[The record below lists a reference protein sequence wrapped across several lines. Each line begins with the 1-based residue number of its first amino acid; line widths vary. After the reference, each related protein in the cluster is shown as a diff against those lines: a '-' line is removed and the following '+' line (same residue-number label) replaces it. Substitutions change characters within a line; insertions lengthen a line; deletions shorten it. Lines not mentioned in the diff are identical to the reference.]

1 MSDFFEEIDESE
13 IVGRFR
19 EKKEKLPDWVP
30 VLSWARV
37 GLSDDAWK
45 VRGYGW
51 SKEDQEQVNIVCANR
66 LAEQNEKMNKVIKV
80 LNDSRIFVQT
90 VRETK
95 EVRIKL

>member
-19 EKKEKLPDWVP
+19 EKREKLPAWVP
-30 VLSWARV
+30 ILSWTRFDV
-37 GLSDDAWK
+37 PDEAWK
-45 VRGYGW
+45 ARGYGW
-51 SKEDQEQVNIVCANR
+51 SKEDQEQVDIVCAER
-66 LAEQNEKMNKVIKV
+66 LAEQNEKMDKVIKV
-80 LNDSRIFVQT
+80 LNDRRIFVQT